1 MCFALMC
8 NVQKY
13 TLKQM
18 CSFSIYVMH
27 ACVPVRNVFEL
38 VLLTDCKGLVPLLAT
53 PVARCDGFYGDM
65 LLQPMLQFR
74 ESSTTTT
81 QWY

>member
-1 MCFALMC
+1 MFCI
-8 NVQKY
+8 NVQ
-13 TLKQM
+13 
-18 CSFSIYVMH
+18 CSKIHIKTDVFIQYIRH

-53 PVARCDGFYGDM
+53 PVARCDGFYGDT

-74 ESSTTTT
+74 ESSTTAT